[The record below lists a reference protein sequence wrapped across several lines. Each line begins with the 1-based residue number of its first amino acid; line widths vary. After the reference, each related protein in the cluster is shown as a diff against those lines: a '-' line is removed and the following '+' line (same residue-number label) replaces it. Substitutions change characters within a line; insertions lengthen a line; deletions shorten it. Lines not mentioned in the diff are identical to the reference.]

1 MSTCITSPSLSHIEY
16 TALAVICQPGKPG
29 WFATGGCS
37 VSQCRVLRRGRRG
50 SVLVYSTPPTQEQ
63 GPRLAAMHHRSKDFS
78 QELGQYQQN
87 PVNI

>member
-1 MSTCITSPSLSHIEY
+1 MSSCITSPSLSHIEY
-16 TALAVICQPGKPG
+16 AALAVICQPGKPG

-37 VSQCRVLRRGRRG
+37 VSQGRVLRRG

-63 GPRLAAMHHRSKDFS
+63 APRLAAMHHRSKDFS